1 MKGRQKGMNPCGT
14 QKETDTATS
23 HSPLSPSLP
32 LSPSSFSA
40 GSLLSP
46 GSSHCALPSL
56 AFYKN
61 HLPAPIS
68 LFVSHHPLVFFLFFH
83 HHIHMTDK
91 CVLILNQLNLR
102 SHFFLVVFGA
112 KLVSVLPEN
121 ARFKRK

>member
-23 HSPLSPSLP
+23 HSPLSLP
-32 LSPSSFSA
+32 LSPSPSSSFSA

-61 HLPAPIS
+61 LLPAPIS

-102 SHFFLVVFGA
+102 SHFFLGA